1 MTRPVYDCGAENCDQ
16 CRRAFRSTEGL
27 TALVL
32 EEARAVIAAEVDLQ
46 AVVTRH
52 AERPARTDAQ
62 FEKQLDE
69 TREAE
74 QDLVA
79 MVVRLAN
86 AMGKLDAFTAAN
98 SAAA

>member
-1 MTRPVYDCGAENCDQ
+1 MSRPVYDCGAENCGQ
-16 CRRAFRSTEGL
+16 CRRAFRSVEGL

-32 EEARAVIAAEVDLQ
+32 EEARAVISAEADLQ
-46 AVVTRH
+46 EVVKRH
-52 AERPARTDAQ
+52 ADRPAATDEQ
-62 FEKQLDE
+62 FEKQMDE

-86 AMGKLDAFTAAN
+86 AMGKLDAFQSQPVT
-98 SAAA
+98 